1 MTSKFLSK
9 FSIIYV
15 NGHSSYIIIYLYETF
30 IYPTKLK
37 ILKEYT
43 KLKPIRRISKYK
55 TLYPTKLKILKEYE
69 NITPKKKIIK
79 ILGNASIDF
88 SLPFGFLNCFNINVG
103 NGKEY

>member
-1 MTSKFLSK
+1 MTSKFLTK
-9 FSIIYV
+9 FSIIYIK
-15 NGHSSYIIIYLYETF
+15 GHSSYIIIYLYETF

-69 NITPKKKIIK
+69 NITQKKNIK
-79 ILGNASIDF
+79 ILGNTSIDF

>member
-1 MTSKFLSK
+1 MTSKFFTK
-9 FSIIYV
+9 FSIIYIK
-15 NGHSSYIIIYLYETF
+15 GHSSYIIIYLYETF

-37 ILKEYT
+37 ILKEYM
-43 KLKPIRRISKYK
+43 KLKPIRRISKYE

-69 NITPKKKIIK
+69 IITQAKSIK
-79 ILGNASIDF
+79 ILGNTSIDF